1 MYYGTK
7 AFHDELLICSLAHPN
22 VRTEPQSDIGHNRG
36 RVPSVEVR
44 KRINLYLTW
53 TSVSTLE
60 LWLQRETATCN
71 LPLNYCNKTFRL
83 PCSIFKTEQWKTVA
97 SVDKETVCKTNKTG
111 WVAKQL
117 RQLDTLTTNRLWLNL
132 CLWLPFWFQVG
143 WVRVLPMVGEIS
155 SSAGATN
162 GPSPSAIAINT
173 AVSGFCPRNLVRAG
187 QTSWHPPHGVSRH
200 RWSWGGWWS
209 CQILRWSN
217 FYIGSLLTRSFIV
230 DPSAN
235 HTSASHTNRSS
246 TKVLFSMSCAW
257 L

>member
-1 MYYGTK
+1 MWQVGCLCPS
-7 AFHDELLICSLAHPN
+7 EI
-22 VRTEPQSDIGHNRG
+22 

-117 RQLDTLTTNRLWLNL
+117 RQLDT
-132 CLWLPFWFQVG
+132 
-143 WVRVLPMVGEIS
+143 
-155 SSAGATN
+155 
-162 GPSPSAIAINT
+162 
-173 AVSGFCPRNLVRAG
+173 
-187 QTSWHPPHGVSRH
+187 
-200 RWSWGGWWS
+200 
-209 CQILRWSN
+209 
-217 FYIGSLLTRSFIV
+217 
-230 DPSAN
+230 
-235 HTSASHTNRSS
+235 
-246 TKVLFSMSCAW
+246 
-257 L
+257 